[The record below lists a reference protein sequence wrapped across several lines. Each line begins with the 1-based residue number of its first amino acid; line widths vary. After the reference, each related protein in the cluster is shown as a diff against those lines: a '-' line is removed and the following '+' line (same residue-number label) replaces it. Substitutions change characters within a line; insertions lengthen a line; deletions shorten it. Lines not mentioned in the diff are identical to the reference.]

1 MSTVV
6 LVLHILIGIALVG
19 VVLVQRSE
27 GGGLGMGGGTMGGFM
42 TARGSANLLTRTT
55 SILFGAFLVTSLVL
69 ALLNRAATH
78 QGSVFDK
85 LPAAP
90 VTAPAPATPAP
101 GAVPTGD
108 QPAAPAAQQPAPA
121 TTTPAPSSGEP
132 KVPTGQ

>member
-78 QGSVFDK
+78 HDSVFDK
-85 LPAAP
+85 LPAAA
-90 VTAPAPATPAP
+90 APAPATPAP
-101 GAVPTGD
+101 GAVPSGD

-121 TTTPAPSSGEP
+121 TTSPAPTSGEP